1 MSDTQTNF
9 GEKATARQG
18 RHALPFFSVLA
29 LLALVAGVIWK
40 SRAHENHLH
49 GSAMGCQW
57 NLEWRGTS
65 LPPEKLKQEVA
76 LTLEK
81 WEQVLSQW
89 RPDSD
94 LSRYNRGEAPST
106 DLSRV
111 LAMAEEIK
119 KQTGGAFDHHILEQV
134 HAAGFGPEGKGVD
147 LSSIGKGFGVD
158 RVCEQLRELGLK
170 DFVFALA
177 GEVKAVGGEWPVDIE
192 KPQLSGGGVLRT
204 IMLRDQAIATSGN
217 YRQFRETKEGIVTH
231 IIDPRTGRSVIR
243 PVSSVTVIAGDSA
256 TASSWAT
263 ALFVLG
269 PEFKG
274 YPSGHLVSWQ

>member
-1 MSDTQTNF
+1 MNDLRTND
-9 GEKATARQG
+9 GEKATARRG

-40 SRAHENHLH
+40 SRPHENHLH

-57 NLEWRGTS
+57 NLEWRGAS
-65 LPPEKLKQEVA
+65 PPPERLKREVA

-89 RPDSD
+89 RPNSD
-94 LSRYNRGEAPST
+94 LSRYNRGEAPSA

-111 LAMAEEIK
+111 LGMADEMK
-119 KQTGGAFDHHILEQV
+119 KETGGAFDHHILERV

-158 RVCEQLRELGLK
+158 RVCERLRELGLK

-192 KPQLSGGGVLRT
+192 KPVLGGGGTLRT
-204 IMLRDQAIATSGN
+204 VMLRDQAIATSGN
-217 YRQFRETKEGIVTH
+217 YRQFRETKEGIITH
-231 IIDPRTGRSVIR
+231 IIDPKTGKSVIR
-243 PVSSVTVIAGDSA
+243 PPCSVTVIARDSA

-274 YPSGHLVSWQ
+274 YPAEYVVSWQ